1 MGTPTQV
8 NGGREVGSGQ
18 LPPLRPRR
26 RKDKDASLEQT
37 ARALS
42 QMGSWSYRWKSAVRL
57 WVSRLLG

>member
-8 NGGREVGSGQ
+8 NGTRSAGTGQ
-18 LPPLRPRR
+18 IPPLRPRR
-26 RKDKDASLEQT
+26 RKASDPSVEET

-42 QMGSWSYRWKSAVRL
+42 QMGSWSYRWKSAVRS